1 MAFGENGLE
10 RRRAERVPMTGA
22 GAPVAVVGAR
32 PINASVYGMLIESP
46 VPLEPEAILPLRLV
60 VRGDKADVEAR
71 VAACTLLPGAR
82 RAFGVGLELVRIDET
97 ARGRLD
103 EAVEDHASGAARDA
117 GPHGPQGADPAPRRR
132 PPLGPLGSTIRS
144 PGWP

>member
-10 RRRAERVPMTGA
+10 RRRAERVPMTAA

-32 PINASVYGMLIESP
+32 TINASVYGMLIESP

-60 VRGDKADVEAR
+60 VRDHKADVEAR
-71 VAACTLLPGAR
+71 VAACTPLPGR
-82 RAFGVGLELVRIDET
+82 RVFGVGLELVRIDEM

-103 EAVEDHASGAARDA
+103 EAVEEHASALREAPA
-117 GPHGPQGADPAPRRR
+117 SSGPPGPTERRASS
-132 PPLGPLGSTIRS
+132 GRS
-144 PGWP
+144 DH